1 MERWREYGEEL
12 FRPLNPSQEESTI
25 DEPIEGEPPPLIEE
39 VEAAIKKLKNGK
51 TPGLDNIPSELLKAS
66 GPTAIKAIHH
76 LCCKI
81 WNSKTWPAEWK
92 KQEIVMLHKAGDP
105 KDCGNYRT
113 IALISHT
120 SKIMLYIIL
129 ERPKAK
135 IENELAEEQSGFRPG
150 RGTSDMLC
158 SIQVMIEKVI
168 ESHKEAYIIF
178 IDYSKAFDS
187 VDHSLLFKTLTM
199 MGFPPHLIVMI
210 QSLYTNQE
218 ASIRWNNQHT
228 ESFKILKGVRQG
240 CILSP
245 HLFSLYT
252 EQIMRETD
260 VDQYGIEVGGRK
272 ISNLRYADDTA
283 LFAKNH
289 EEASKFIEELNK
301 AGVSKSLKLNAK
313 KTKYLYIGK
322 NHQPI
327 SFEEENI
334 EKVNTFKYL
343 GSLKTDSGDNTNDIN
358 AKIGKAKK
366 RMQDLVNI
374 WKDKTITLQ
383 LKIKTMKTLVWTVM
397 TYGAEGW
404 TIKKK
409 QEKKINSAEMWFYR
423 RLLRISWRERRTDQS
438 ILEELNEE
446 RKLLNYIKK
455 RKLTFFGHTCRSK
468 CT

>member
-1 MERWREYGEEL
+1 
-12 FRPLNPSQEESTI
+12 
-25 DEPIEGEPPPLIEE
+25 
-39 VEAAIKKLKNGK
+39 
-51 TPGLDNIPSELLKAS
+51 
-66 GPTAIKAIHH
+66 
-76 LCCKI
+76 
-81 WNSKTWPAEWK
+81 
-92 KQEIVMLHKAGDP
+92 
-105 KDCGNYRT
+105 
-113 IALISHT
+113 
-120 SKIMLYIIL
+120 
-129 ERPKAK
+129 
-135 IENELAEEQSGFRPG
+135 
-150 RGTSDMLC
+150 
-158 SIQVMIEKVI
+158 
-168 ESHKEAYIIF
+168 
-178 IDYSKAFDS
+178 
-187 VDHSLLFKTLTM
+187 
-199 MGFPPHLIVMI
+199 
-210 QSLYTNQE
+210 
-218 ASIRWNNQHT
+218 
-228 ESFKILKGVRQG
+228 
-240 CILSP
+240 
-245 HLFSLYT
+245 
-252 EQIMRETD
+252 MRETD

-289 EEASKFIEELNK
+289 EEASKFIEELNQ

-358 AKIGKAKK
+358 ARIGMAKK

-383 LKIKTMKTLVWTVM
+383 LKIKIMKTLVWTVM

-409 QEKKINSAEMWFYR
+409 QEKKINSTEMWFYR

-455 RKLTFFGHTCRSK
+455 RKLIFFGHTCRSK
-468 CT
+468 CTLMKNILQGRVEGKRQRGRPRINYFDNIKSWTQMTTRGIYDVILERDVWRQMVHEAVRAANVLGNDAG